1 MQVLDTVQKR
11 SQTKFLIVIPEKCAG
26 CRICEQI
33 CSLTKEGEF
42 NPLNSRIHIVKRE
55 WNREWVGVRRQV
67 VCQQCD
73 PPICRS
79 VCPNSAIS
87 RDPKTGAM
95 IIDDKKC
102 TKCTLC
108 VKACPFGAIRL
119 HTKKEKIIVCDLCG
133 GHPTCVEWCPEEAL
147 KYTSL
152 NLAERRENL
161 DKLLALTESK
171 PIKVVRRK

>member
-1 MQVLDTVQKR
+1 MQVLDTVRKR
-11 SQTKFLIVIPEKCAG
+11 KQTKFLVVIPEKCAG

-33 CSLTKEGEF
+33 CSLTKDRCF
-42 NPLNSRIHIVKRE
+42 DPINSRIHIVKRE
-55 WNREWVGVRRQV
+55 WQGIRLQV

-87 RDPKTGAM
+87 RDPKTGSM
-95 IIDDKKC
+95 RIDDEKC

-119 HTKKEKIIVCDLCG
+119 HTKKKEIVVCDLCG

-147 KYTSL
+147 KYTSM
-152 NLAERRENL
+152 NLVERREKL
-161 DKLLALTESK
+161 DKLFDLTEIAQVK
-171 PIKVVRRK
+171 GVKKK

>member
-1 MQVLDTVQKR
+1 M
-11 SQTKFLIVIPEKCAG
+11 KFLVVIPERCAG

-33 CSLTKEGEF
+33 CSLTKESEF
-42 NPLNSRIHIVKRE
+42 NPTNSRIHIVKKE
-55 WNREWVGVRRQV
+55 WMGIRHQV

-79 VCPNSAIS
+79 VCPNAAIS

-95 IIDDKKC
+95 IIDDEKC
-102 TKCTLC
+102 TRCSLC

-119 HTKKEKIIVCDLCG
+119 DTKKEKVLVCDLCG
-133 GHPTCVEWCPEEAL
+133 GHPICVEWCPEDAL

-152 NLAERRENL
+152 NLVERRENL
-161 DKLLALTESK
+161 DKLLGLTEIT
-171 PIKVVRRK
+171 PVKVVRRK